1 MAKLICPCGFVAEG
15 EREEVKQRT
24 RDHAKEVHPGEMSAE
39 EMEKVMDEKIEE
51 D

>member
-15 EREEVKQRT
+15 EREKVKQQIRE
-24 RDHAKEVHPGEMSAE
+24 HSQEVHPGEMSDE
-39 EMEKVMDEKIEE
+39 ELEKAIDEKIEE

>member
-15 EREEVKQRT
+15 EREEVKQKT
-24 RDHAKEVHPGEMSAE
+24 REHAQKVHPGEISPE
-39 EMEKVMDEKIEE
+39 ELEKVMDEKIEE